1 LEIGQKG
8 LFSAEYTRFLLPR
21 AKYIHYIHSPYLKQ
35 KKMLRVKDVEKLID
49 RDRNTILR
57 WEREGKIPHPQ
68 KDSRGWRYYT
78 ESDIQVILSYLKNN
92 NPCYNMNMHQHNMIN
107 NSAG

>member
-1 LEIGQKG
+1 
-8 LFSAEYTRFLLPR
+8 
-21 AKYIHYIHSPYLKQ
+21 
-35 KKMLRVKDVEKLID
+35 MLRVKDVEKLID

-78 ESDIQVILSYLKNN
+78 EADLQVILQFLKKSNPSYYSVNMSQDNIIN
-92 NPCYNMNMHQHNMIN
+92 NP
-107 NSAG
+107 AG

>member
-1 LEIGQKG
+1 
-8 LFSAEYTRFLLPR
+8 
-21 AKYIHYIHSPYLKQ
+21 
-35 KKMLRVKDVEKLID
+35 MMRVKDIEKLID

-78 ESDIQVILSYLKNN
+78 ESDLETIKNFLRAN
-92 NPCYNMNMHQHNMIN
+92 NPHWELKIQI
-107 NSAG
+107 